1 LDQLV
6 SSTVTQPRFYAF
18 LFGLFGVIGLLLT
31 ITGIYG
37 VISYTVAQRTQEI
50 GIRMALGAQTSNV
63 MRLVIGEVLILAL
76 IGVVIGAG
84 VAFGLTRF
92 MQTLLFGV
100 TPTDPMTF
108 IGLSVLSVIV
118 ALLACGLPARRAT
131 KVDPIIALRYE

>member
-1 LDQLV
+1 
-6 SSTVTQPRFYAF
+6 
-18 LFGLFGVIGLLLT
+18 
-31 ITGIYG
+31 
-37 VISYTVAQRTQEI
+37 
-50 GIRMALGAQTSNV
+50 